1 MKAKSRVGS
10 AIAVVKRAAAVYRD
24 KGEEYVRDSVMKALV
39 GGSKQI
45 PDFDF
50 SKVADVVPPK
60 YNPAEWAE
68 FIEMNTRAK
77 ASVRI
82 TSLNT
87 VGLGW
92 TVESE
97 SFDDLTEPEQKK
109 VDERWTALVA
119 LLEHPNPRDDFTT
132 LIKRAKTDH
141 LSTGNA
147 YLEVV
152 RDVDRRIVQ
161 LFHMKSP
168 TVRRTQ
174 ADLYVQKKFRQARY
188 FKPFGDERR
197 IDWRNGK
204 TLPAGT
210 ASSVY
215 EASEVIHL
223 AFYSSA
229 DPWYGV
235 PPAATAQVAIAGS
248 FQVDRRNYDFFE
260 SDALPRFAV
269 LISGGDDE
277 SLEAVEK
284 GVTDFVAHVRGET
297 KVSRALVLQGPAG
310 RPGADKA
317 QIEIKELG
325 QYGQD
330 ATFREYRRD
339 CNEEIREVFGLAKV
353 LYGTADDVN
362 RASALATLDATT
374 RNVFWPQSKEWGAEL
389 SCIAREFHPSLRL
402 VFVMA
407 TATDLLGLATI
418 TKTNAES
425 GVFTVNE
432 LRLAAGKT
440 EIEEDWANVP
450 LVQLRAKGADEER
463 QANAESLVLAFENK
477 LAELRT
483 RKRTG

>member
-1 MKAKSRVGS
+1 MKKKGTSIVAT
-10 AIAVVKRAAAVYRD
+10 VKRAAAVYQE
-24 KGEEYVRDSVMKALV
+24 KGRELVRHSVLKALV

-50 SKVADVVPPK
+50 SKVKDVVAPK
-60 YNPAEWAE
+60 YDPVEWAE

-77 ASVRI
+77 TSVRI
-82 TSLNT
+82 TALNT

-92 TVESE
+92 SIRSE
-97 SFDDLTEPEQKK
+97 GYDDMTDEEKQA
-109 VDERWTALVA
+109 VDARASALISLFER
-119 LLEHPNPRDDFTT
+119 PNPRDDFTT
-132 LIKRAKTDH
+132 MITHAKIDH

-147 YLEVV
+147 YVEAV
-152 RDVDRRIVQ
+152 RDTNGQVVQ
-161 LFHMKSP
+161 LFHMKAG

-174 ADLYVQKKFRQARY
+174 ADLYVQKKYRAARF
-188 FKPFGDERR
+188 FKPFGDKRR
-197 IDWRNGK
+197 IDWRTGK
-204 TLPAGT
+204 TLPEGAK
-210 ASSVY
+210 AVY

-223 AFYSSA
+223 AYYSSA
-229 DPWYGV
+229 DAWYGV
-235 PPAATAQVAIAGS
+235 PPAVTAQVAIAGS

-269 LISGGDDE
+269 LMSGGDDE

-284 GVTDFVAHVRGET
+284 GVTEFVKHVRGET

-317 QIEIKELG
+317 QIEIKEMG
-325 QYGQD
+325 QYAQD

-374 RNVFWPQSKEWGAEL
+374 RNVFWPQSKGWGDEL
-389 SCIAREFHPSLRL
+389 SCVAREFHPSLRL
-402 VFVMA
+402 EFVKA
-407 TATDLLGLATI
+407 TATDLLGLAQI
-418 TKTNAES
+418 TKTNSES

-432 LRLAAGKT
+432 LRVAAGKS

-450 LVQLRAKGADEER
+450 LVQLRAQGATEER
-463 QANAESLVLAFENK
+463 QENAESLILAFENR
-477 LAELRT
+477 LAEI
-483 RKRTG
+483 RKGKHNG